1 MALLCENIWNFV
13 PKIKLKRDKT
23 PSFTLYT
30 KNNYQVEPDIIGDA
44 KKG

>member
-1 MALLCENIWNFV
+1 MALLCENIWNLSL
-13 PKIKLKRDKT
+13 KLKRDKT